1 MKTKQIW
8 LVLIGL
14 GLNSCLVCSAQS
26 PPSDPLSRQRQI
38 DLERAL
44 GTDANWMIGASGL
57 YTNGTDG
64 KPVWNTNTDQF
75 WRGIWK
81 EDTNGWRVELNF
93 SETNTPEVAVAVRIG
108 SIVKNSDDGTGDYF
122 TTPYSDFAKIELLTP
137 DGVIV
142 QPKWRGTLKGDFPQ
156 RISVGLYPRGIVGPL
171 AGEFL
176 FVSNG
181 PPFYVGGYRLKD
193 AYSITNEGD
202 YTLTVCP
209 VLYKNLTGKKIDVS
223 DENFHISN
231 TNLLDRVDLP
241 SVSAK
246 IHLMPS
252 R

>member
-1 MKTKQIW
+1 M
-8 LVLIGL
+8 
-14 GLNSCLVCSAQS
+14 CPAQ
-26 PPSDPLSRQRQI
+26 PLPQDPLSRQRQI

-57 YTNGTDG
+57 YTNGADG

-75 WRGIWK
+75 WRGVWV

-93 SETNTPEVAVAVRIG
+93 FGTNTPDARVAVSIG

-122 TTPYSDFAKIELLTP
+122 TPPYSDFAKIELLSP
-137 DGVIV
+137 NGAIV

-156 RISVGLYPRGIVGPL
+156 RVSVGLYPRGQVGPL

-181 PPFYVGGYRLKD
+181 PPFFVGNVGAYRLKD

-202 YTLTVCP
+202 YTLTVRP
-209 VLYKNLTGKKIDVS
+209 VLYKNLTGRKIDVS
-223 DENFHISN
+223 DINFHISN
-231 TNLLDRVDLP
+231 TNYLDRVDLP
-241 SVSAK
+241 TVSAK